1 MFEPAIFISLDL
13 KNWWTWPQDVTFS
26 IMYQIPKIEGKVE
39 SISGLIFNIHNRSAL
54 DFIRLWS
61 GLYHQLYAAY
71 HMHIKCREPA
81 RISSNFRPSKTFR
94 VNKEA
99 DFIDEVKGQM
109 LTINHNKTLTEGRL
123 GSARGHGSSCLNQL
137 RSYLWLFSYE
147 NLLNIIFI

>member
-1 MFEPAIFISLDL
+1 
-13 KNWWTWPQDVTFS
+13 
-26 IMYQIPKIEGKVE
+26 MYQIPKIEGKVE
-39 SISGLIFNIHNRSAL
+39 SISVLIFNIHNRSAL

-109 LTINHNKTLTEGRL
+109 LTVNHNKTLTEGRL
-123 GSARGHGSSCLNQL
+123 GSAGGRGRLVSTNCGYICGFFHMKI
-137 RSYLWLFSYE
+137 Y
-147 NLLNIIFI
+147 